1 MAKRKTLRRQRDKAL
16 AELKQY
22 KLQFSKSL
30 HKAFQNSEY
39 ERRARR
45 FTAYNLMTRGMMED
59 ARYRPKANEVI
70 RRLLHEMVDQGYLDE
85 CVRVYAASEHFD
97 TQIRNQIELTVIQ
110 PEDNYDT
117 GIFLQIYGNNE

>member
-39 ERRARR
+39 GRKARK
-45 FTAYNLMTRGMMED
+45 FAAYNLMTRGMIED
-59 ARYRPKANEVI
+59 PRYRPKANEVI
-70 RRLLHEMVDQGYLDE
+70 RRLLHEMVDQGCLDE
-85 CVRVYAASEHFD
+85 CVRVYAATERFD
-97 TQIRNQIELTVIQ
+97 TQVRNRIELTVIQ
-110 PEDNYDT
+110 PEDDYDT
-117 GIFLQIYGNNE
+117 GIFLQIYSNNE